1 MASHHPPAPGLAPV
15 SSATERTV
23 SGRFPPGRSGNPSGR
38 PRSESTALR
47 DKLAERAEEVLQAVV
62 DAALS
67 GDMAAARMILD
78 RTVPP
83 LRPHSEIVQIPLD
96 SPAGPAASAAAILR
110 AALAGAISPD
120 AAMQLL
126 NAAASLSR
134 IIETEELKTRLEAL
148 ERAITPPKTIP
159 NKRP

>member
-1 MASHHPPAPGLAPV
+1 M
-15 SSATERTV
+15 
-23 SGRFPPGRSGNPSGR
+23 
-38 PRSESTALR
+38 
-47 DKLAERAEEVLQAVV
+47 QAVV

-96 SPAGPAASAAAILR
+96 SPAGPAASAEAILR
-110 AALAGAISPD
+110 AAIVGKIPPD

-126 NAAASLSR
+126 NAAASLAR
-134 IIETEELKTRLEAL
+134 IIETEELKVRLEAL
-148 ERAITPPKTIP
+148 ERAVTPPKP
-159 NKRP
+159 ALPKRP